1 MSDTN
6 KLISH
11 KLMSYNLRSQTDF
24 IRSDATTSQYG
35 LNSIRCFAL
44 KVWQM
49 IPLQIKNSVSIESFK
64 EKIK

>member
-1 MSDTN
+1 MSDNN

-11 KLMSYNLRSQTDF
+11 KLKSYNLRSQTDF
-24 IRSDATTSQYG
+24 IRSDVTTSQYG